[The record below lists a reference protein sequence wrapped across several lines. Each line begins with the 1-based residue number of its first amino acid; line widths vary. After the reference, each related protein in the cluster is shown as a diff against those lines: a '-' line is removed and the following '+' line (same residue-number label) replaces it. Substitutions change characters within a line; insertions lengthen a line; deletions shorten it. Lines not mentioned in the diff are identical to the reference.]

1 MKQTIEIEVPEG
13 KKAIWKNNKIE
24 FINVEP
30 HWKSIKT
37 FKDAYRYCFDH
48 RGFMKYLIGCN
59 HALEDSYEYKVAQLR
74 LIIAALTNNEK
85 LSFIEG
91 NLYFP
96 IIQLYS
102 KYDINNNYD
111 KNKIIGKIKTE
122 GKEYTVI
129 NNGACNSSIAGL
141 YSIGSPYGLAFADS
155 YVSFLQV
162 SSIEIAKHLST
173 YFGKL
178 IFEVLY
184 GGFNCDWTWIE
195 KDKK

>member
-13 KKAIWKNNKIE
+13 KKAIWENNQII
-24 FINVEP
+24 FVDAEP

-37 FKDAYRYCFDH
+37 FDDVFNYCYDNNFY
-48 RGFMKYLIGCN
+48 KYTTNYGLTKSGT
-59 HALEDSYEYKVAQLR
+59 YEEKVAKLR
-74 LIIAALTNNEK
+74 LVIAALPDNEK
-85 LSFIEG
+85 LSFVEG
-91 NLYFP
+91 DLYFP
-96 IIQLYS
+96 VVQLYS
-102 KYDINNNYD
+102 KYDINNCD
-111 KNKIIGKIKTE
+111 KNRIIGKIKAE
-122 GKEYTVI
+122 GKEYTVV
-129 NNGACNSSIAGL
+129 GGYGSHSSIAGL

-184 GGFNCDWTWIE
+184 GGSNCDWEWIE
-195 KDKK
+195 